1 MKSIITLALLA
12 IKMPFPGN
20 VFAQEFDRKIFC
32 KDLNLAVTAFSQSI
46 DSLKGKFIGEN
57 ALGIQ
62 QWEAKYALP
71 GAIEKFYE
79 RTLLD
84 SEEFRAAYIL
94 MKDNGQKGA
103 EELYN
108 QIVQA
113 VRWCYGVEYSLSEQE
128 TSEWDNS
135 GKKHQHHEA
144 TFTFAGVA
152 DKGIVMP
159 IILVRCFSIE
169 SGLYSVTVELFKIL

>member
-1 MKSIITLALLA
+1 MKSIIALAFWSGIACAPA
-12 IKMPFPGN
+12 IS
-20 VFAQEFDRKIFC
+20 QSQDFDRKIFC
-32 KDLNLAVTAFSQSI
+32 NDLNRIVTGFSQST
-46 DSLKGKFIGEN
+46 DSLKGKFTGEN
-57 ALGIQ
+57 TLGIQ

-79 RTLLD
+79 RALLD
-84 SEEFRAAYIL
+84 NEEFRATYIL
-94 MKDNGQKGA
+94 MKNNEQKEA
-103 EELYN
+103 EELYV
-108 QIVQA
+108 QLVQA

-152 DKGIVMP
+152 DKGIAMP
-159 IILVRCFSIE
+159 VILVRCFSIE
-169 SGLYSVTVELFKIL
+169 SGQYSVTVELYVVQ